1 MEDTETYTTEP
12 TKEDIENL
20 EKDFQF
26 LHYAQDRLLE
36 KLFGFVP
43 ERPGDYVVD
52 RKSYI
57 KGMME
62 VEKDFQLMSRPRR
75 T

>member
-26 LHYAQDRLLE
+26 VHDAQDRLLE
-36 KLFGFVP
+36 KLFGFVLNAQ
-43 ERPGDYVVD
+43 E
-52 RKSYI
+52 I
-57 KGMME
+57 
-62 VEKDFQLMSRPRR
+62 MS
-75 T
+75 